1 MLRLLIKN
9 KLLLLF
15 MSAWVSF
22 AVIPDKT
29 FAYYLYVTDGYLNK
43 LVVIDPAAVKNVK
56 EIAAENSPFDV
67 ISIEKDGKE
76 LIILSFANNK
86 GIWIIDPV
94 TYKIEKKMPLPN
106 KGDAP
111 AGYFHLAYNPVY
123 KKLYAVSRALKEVYA
138 FNAINWQH
146 VKTIKTGEMPS
157 GIAVSP
163 DGRNVYITN
172 MVSKDITVIKSENDV
187 VEKTIPFNGLPNAIA
202 FSPDG
207 KYIYVTDEE
216 NFKLFIIDGK
226 SEKTVK
232 ELLIG
237 IAPRGITTTS
247 DGKYIYVSNLDSFSV
262 TAIDADSMEVIANIP
277 VSSLPWGIISSP
289 DSKRVFVCNYYENSI
304 SVIDTSTNKEIER
317 INGAVFPT
325 KIAVS
330 RGK

>member
-1 MLRLLIKN
+1 MIYKILII
-9 KLLLLF
+9 LF
-15 MSAWVSF
+15 LIIQAFSAEAF
-22 AVIPDKT
+22 
-29 FAYYLYVTDGYLNK
+29 YLYVTDGYQNK
-43 LVVIDPAAVKNVK
+43 LVVIDPAGVKNVK

-76 LIILSFANNK
+76 LIILSHANDK

-94 TYKIEKKMPLPN
+94 TYKIEKKIPLPG
-106 KGDAP
+106 KGNAP

-123 KKLYAVSRALKEVYA
+123 KKLYAVSRALKEVYV
-138 FNAINWQH
+138 FDSMGWLHI
-146 VKTIKTGEMPS
+146 KTIKTGEMPS

-163 DGRNVYITN
+163 DGKFVYITN
-172 MVSKDITVIKSENDV
+172 MASKNITVIKSENDV

-202 FSPDG
+202 FSSDG

-216 NFKLFIIDGK
+216 NYKLFIIDTK
-226 SEKTVK
+226 SEKTLR

-237 IAPRGITTTS
+237 VAPRGIAATS

-262 TAIDADSMEVIANIP
+262 TAIDAGKMEVIANIP
-277 VSSLPWGIISSP
+277 VSSLAWGIAASP
-289 DSKRVFVCNYYENSI
+289 DSKRVYVCNYYENSI

-325 KIAVS
+325 KIAVF